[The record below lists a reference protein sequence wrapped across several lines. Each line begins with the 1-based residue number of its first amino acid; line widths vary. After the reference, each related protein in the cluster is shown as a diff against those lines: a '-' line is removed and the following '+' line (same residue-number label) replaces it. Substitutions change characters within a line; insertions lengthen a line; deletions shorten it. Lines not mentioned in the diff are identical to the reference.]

1 MSSTDDPL
9 VTKSI
14 DSLRTVSC
22 SSSSTYIPFTHQQR
36 ITIGDVGQKKKKQQQ
51 QQQQRKCTCDV
62 GTTSISKNKESL
74 WFESR
79 QLSNTYNNIWCSSTI
94 QGENHFWRPKAY
106 LLGDAKGWFLARSQ
120 HMQD

>member
-36 ITIGDVGQKKKKQQQ
+36 ITIGDVGQKKKK
-51 QQQQRKCTCDV
+51 KKKTTTTTKECTCDV

-74 WFESR
+74 
-79 QLSNTYNNIWCSSTI
+79 
-94 QGENHFWRPKAY
+94 
-106 LLGDAKGWFLARSQ
+106 
-120 HMQD
+120 